1 MPHELRLAVV
11 GLGRIGKIHA
21 LHAHRLGGS
30 GQARLT
36 ALVDPDLP
44 RAEKLAAELGGDLA
58 VYSTVEE
65 LTVAKGAD
73 AAVVSTPT
81 GMHRQHAQTLIDAG
95 LRVLLEKPMTDSL
108 AGDREFTAALN
119 RTAPDALMLAFQR
132 RFDPALMRA
141 KQLLQEGAIGRAF
154 KIVSTLEDSAPLP
167 DGYDSA
173 GLLYDMAVHNVDEI
187 LWLCGQRPRA
197 AFATATPLHSHRLT
211 SANEEFDD
219 GFLQLWFD
227 GELSAQI
234 QVSRNHV
241 SGYRVETWIYGEG
254 GQIHLGAFRQDPHEV
269 ELEVYGRSKSI
280 AHERFQLER
289 YDRPVPEFVDRFGLA
304 YQAELAHF
312 VDCCLE
318 GKPFGV
324 DQNDGLAAM
333 EAIDAA
339 VGSLLRPERAA
350 RVTV

>member
-1 MPHELRLAVV
+1 MPQQLRLAVV

-21 LHAHRLGGS
+21 LHAQRLNDAGR
-30 GQARLT
+30 ARLT
-36 ALVDPDLP
+36 ALVDPDLALA
-44 RAEKLAAELGGDLA
+44 RKLAAELGGDLA
-58 VYSTVEE
+58 VYPSVAE
-65 LTVAKGAD
+65 LVAAGTAD

-81 GMHRQHAQTLIDAG
+81 GMHREHSQTLIDGG

-108 AGDREFTAALN
+108 VGDREFTTALN

-132 RFDPALMRA
+132 RFDPALMRTKELL
-141 KQLLQEGAIGRAF
+141 KQGVIGRAF

-173 GLLYDMAVHNVDEI
+173 GLLHDMAVHNVDEI
-187 LWLCGQRPRA
+187 LWLSGQRPRA
-197 AFATATPLHSHRLT
+197 AFATATPLYSHRLT

-219 GFLQLWFD
+219 GFIQLWFD
-227 GELSAQI
+227 GELSAQV

-241 SGYRVETWIYGEG
+241 SGYRVETWIYGEE
-254 GQIHLGAFRQDPHEV
+254 GQIHLGPFLQDPHEV
-269 ELEVYGRSKSI
+269 VLEVYGRSQPI
-280 AHERFQLER
+280 LHERFPLER

-304 YQAELAHF
+304 YQAELSHF
-312 VDCCLE
+312 VDCCIE
-318 GKPFGV
+318 GKPFDV

-339 VGSLLRPERAA
+339 VGSLLRPEKAA

>member
-1 MPHELRLAVV
+1 MPPELRLAVV

-21 LHAHRLGGS
+21 LHARRLDGS
-30 GQARLT
+30 GRARLT
-36 ALVDPDLP
+36 ALVDPDLALA
-44 RAEKLAAELGGDLA
+44 RRLAAELGGAAA
-58 VYSTVEE
+58 VYASVEE
-65 LTVAKGAD
+65 LTAARSAD

-81 GMHRQHAQTLIDAG
+81 GMHRAHAQTLIDAG
-95 LRVLLEKPMTDSL
+95 MRVLLEKPMTDSL

-119 RTAPDALMLAFQR
+119 RAAPDALMLAFQR
-132 RFDPALMRA
+132 RFDPALIRA
-141 KQLLQEGAIGRAF
+141 MQLLKEGAIGRAF

-187 LWLCGQRPRA
+187 LWLSGQRPRA
-197 AFATATPLHSHRLT
+197 AFATATPLYSHRLT

-219 GFLQLWFD
+219 GFIQLWFD

-241 SGYRVETWIYGEG
+241 SGYRVETWIYGEE
-254 GQIHLGAFRQDPHEV
+254 GQIHLGSFRQDPHEV
-269 ELEVYGRSKSI
+269 VLEVYGRREAI
-280 AHERFQLER
+280 AQERFSLER
-289 YDRPVPEFVDRFGLA
+289 YDQTVPEFVDRFGLA

-318 GKPFGV
+318 GRPFGV

-339 VGSLLRPERAA
+339 VNSLLRSESAA
-350 RVTV
+350 RVTR

>member
-1 MPHELRLAVV
+1 MPPELRLAVV

-30 GQARLT
+30 GQARLA

-44 RAEKLAAELGGDLA
+44 RAQALAAKLGGDVA
-58 VYSTVEE
+58 VFPSVEE
-65 LTVAKGAD
+65 LTLARAAD

-119 RTAPDALMLAFQR
+119 AAAPDALMLAFQR
-132 RFDPALMRA
+132 RFDSALIRA
-141 KQLLQEGAIGRAF
+141 KQLLKEGAIGRAF
-154 KIVSTLEDSAPLP
+154 KIVSTLEDAAPLP
-167 DGYDSA
+167 HGYDSA

-197 AFATATPLHSHRLT
+197 AFATASPLYSHRLT

-241 SGYRVETWIYGEG
+241 SGYRVETWIYGEE
-254 GQIHLGAFRQDPHEV
+254 GQIHLGSFRQDPHEV
-269 ELEVYGRSKSI
+269 VLEVYGRNKPI
-280 AHERFQLER
+280 AHEQFRLER
-289 YDRPVPEFVDRFGLA
+289 YDQPVPEFVDRFGLA

-312 VDCCLE
+312 VECCLQ

-333 EAIDAA
+333 EVIDTA
-339 VGSLLRPERAA
+339 VGSLLRPEQAPRAA
-350 RVTV
+350 